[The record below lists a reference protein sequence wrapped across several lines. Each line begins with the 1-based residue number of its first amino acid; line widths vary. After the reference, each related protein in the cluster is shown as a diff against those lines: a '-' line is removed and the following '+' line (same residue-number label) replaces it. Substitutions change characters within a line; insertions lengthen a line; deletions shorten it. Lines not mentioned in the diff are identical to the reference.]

1 MKKLILILLCLP
13 MIGFGEFTFPK
24 SSLSINNNDFQI
36 VWHTQFDFSLESGIT
51 LLAGEDIYSGI
62 YYELDY
68 SISEQLSYKISLARL
83 YHSFGSLANSL
94 TDWKTEIGSGV
105 AYEF

>member
-1 MKKLILILLCLP
+1 
-13 MIGFGEFTFPK
+13 MI
-24 SSLSINNNDFQI
+24 INNRLEQRFGIITTLISLQGDYLDF
-36 VWHTQFDFSLESGIT
+36 FANANGID
-51 LLAGEDIYSGI
+51 GWSGI

-94 TDWKTEIGSGV
+94 TDWKTEIGFGV